1 MKRLFARLSSVRL
14 LRLQMEGE
22 ISPDRLSPRRSTE
35 VTERREVE
43 GAREQLIPAQLQGEE
58 EELDQVERELLGST
72 MEALKESR
80 MSASEE
86 EVEAKVTRTSCRV
99 TEKNNGNVPVEAIVG
114 GGGGGSSIGAS
125 FA

>member
-1 MKRLFARLSSVRL
+1 
-14 LRLQMEGE
+14 MEGE